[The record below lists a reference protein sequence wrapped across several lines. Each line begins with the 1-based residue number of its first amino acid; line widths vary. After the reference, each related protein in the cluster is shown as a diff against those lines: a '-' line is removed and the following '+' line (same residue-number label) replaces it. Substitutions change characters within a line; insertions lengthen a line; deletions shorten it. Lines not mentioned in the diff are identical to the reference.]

1 MEKLKS
7 YKVVGKD
14 QRSGVGKNGQAWT
27 ISNITIDYDGK
38 PCRVRIANDLAV
50 QTGDSVSLAIGTR
63 RAFGSLELVV
73 NVEKVISA
81 IEKGE

>member
-7 YKVVGKD
+7 YKVIGKD
-14 QRSGVGKNGQAWT
+14 CRSGVGKNGQAWT

-38 PCRVRIANDLAV
+38 QCRVRISNDLTV
-50 QTGDSVSLAIGTR
+50 QTGDSVTLEIGTR

-73 NVEKVISA
+73 IVKDIVRQEN
-81 IEKGE
+81 